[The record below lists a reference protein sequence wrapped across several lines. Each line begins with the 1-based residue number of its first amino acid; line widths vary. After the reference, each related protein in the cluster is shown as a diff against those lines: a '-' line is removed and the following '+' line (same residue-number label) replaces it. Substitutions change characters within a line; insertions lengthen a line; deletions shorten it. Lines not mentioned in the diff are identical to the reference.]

1 MCAWMNSW
9 TCKLVSHKGNMLMT
23 CPCVKKQAIYHVHLQ
38 WTCIYLPGAAD
49 DLGTMLKLEGGRWE
63 KLLFATL
70 LGPNKHFIGQKSL
83 GSDGGHEDCH
93 WREWRT
99 TSFSGTGDET
109 GWWWGMIFCWQVLDL
124 YKLLGMIIQW
134 RYIYI
139 YMWILDRYCEWFK
152 KHDDNFFQGS
162 SWILG
167 SSWLVVNGFTAWLS
181 ITFIDSKGPPII
193 KATLLTTGDLSENS
207 SREESADSS
216 EYGQVNGLCLILFS
230 MCLLAVND
238 TMLGIHMLHITPPWK
253 KAGLYKWLEVKRA

>member
-1 MCAWMNSW
+1 MEAMKTAIEGSE
-9 TCKLVSHKGNMLMT
+9 G
-23 CPCVKKQAIYHVHLQ
+23 PQAFPAQV
-38 WTCIYLPGAAD
+38 
-49 DLGTMLKLEGGRWE
+49 MKRGG
-63 KLLFATL
+63 
-70 LGPNKHFIGQKSL
+70 
-83 GSDGGHEDCH
+83 DGGWFFVDRFWTYISCLG
-93 WREWRT
+93 W
-99 TSFSGTGDET
+99 SFSGD
-109 GWWWGMIFCWQVLDL
+109 
-124 YKLLGMIIQW
+124 
-134 RYIYI
+134 IYI

-230 MCLLAVND
+230 MRLLAVND

>member
-1 MCAWMNSW
+1 
-9 TCKLVSHKGNMLMT
+9 MT

-63 KLLFATL
+63 KLFFATL

-167 SSWLVVNGFTAWLS
+167 SSWLVVNGFTSLAFNHIYW
-181 ITFIDSKGPPII
+181 FKGPPNHQSNPTYDWRFEWEFI
-193 KATLLTTGDLSENS
+193 KRRISWFIWIWTSQRVMS
-207 SREESADSS
+207 HS
-216 EYGQVNGLCLILFS
+216 VPVCVF
-230 MCLLAVND
+230 
-238 TMLGIHMLHITPPWK
+238 
-253 KAGLYKWLEVKRA
+253 